1 MRTVQDI
8 GENTFA
14 AACYNDNSLL
24 ELYVALAMQPD
35 ETDMKTW
42 ELAQDEY
49 RDQIQ
54 LALEIRKQERK
65 VEIAEE
71 YNELHKT
78 PTMEWNPL
86 TIYEKLSGGVY
97 GVVENETDATFVPTG
112 SNEIE
117 ISRFETKTGNPV
129 IFCWDN
135 DPDTLDQIYGETYLM
150 NPKTGS
156 VDSEENW
163 FSEGYGQEHDAL
175 VPVVRNSNGEWIE
188 EEKLNE
194 SHRH

>member
-14 AACYNDNSLL
+14 AACYNDNNLI
-24 ELYVALAMQPD
+24 ELYVALAEGPD
-35 ETDMKTW
+35 QTDCIEWGLTD
-42 ELAQDEY
+42 DEW
-49 RDQIQ
+49 REQIK
-54 LALEIRKQERK
+54 LALEVRKQERK
-65 VEIAEE
+65 VEIATE
-71 YNELHKT
+71 YNELHKN
-78 PTMEWNPL
+78 PIMECDPL
-86 TIYEKLSGGVY
+86 TIYAELSGGLY
-97 GVVENETDATFVPTG
+97 GVVENETDDVFVPTG
-112 SNEIE
+112 SNKIE

-163 FSEGYGQEHDAL
+163 LDEGYDSKDGL
-175 VPVVRNSNGEWIE
+175 TSVIRRSTGEWVE
-188 EEKLNE
+188 ADNA
-194 SHRH
+194 